1 MNLINKQ
8 YFIDDKVKSEI
19 LTSLKNKQIDKIH
32 NLEQQFDLD
41 ILEDWF
47 LLYVFGTN
55 SLLNKD
61 FNKAKVLLKKGLS
74 YNNKSVEILSNLGLV
89 YEYQKEYEQAI
100 LYYKKAIEINNSHY
114 SSRFNIGNIY
124 FNLNK
129 LKEAKIEYENLLKFY
144 KTPPLLKNLSE
155 TCYALNELKTSFK
168 YAKEFHNLNKHNI
181 DSVNLI
187 TQILYRKNKFK
198 KAIHFCE
205 LGKSIEKNNLT
216 NLNTLGKILIN
227 LKNYDKAILQFK
239 QILKIDNS
247 FAEAYF
253 NIAVCYEGL
262 YEFEKAIK
270 YHRKALKIK
279 PELPEANFNLS
290 TILLR
295 NGNFSEGWAKYEYR
309 FKIDEDKYIDH
320 SISKET
326 LMLPFWDP
334 SKKNSKLFIW
344 PEQGVGDFINFSSLL
359 PEVKKI
365 CPNLTVAMDKRLL
378 PIFKRSMPSIKFIS
392 KNDLV
397 HQNAYDYQ
405 LPIGSLPKFFRNK
418 VSDFNKTKNSF
429 LYSNEKKDQ
438 IICDELNIKKH
449 FTIGISWDSQSSNRN
464 AKVLKLNE
472 FANLFSKLPCKVV
485 NLQYGAVEK
494 EINQFNQQTGLNIIQ
509 SQTVDIYNDLDALA
523 SLINICDIVITI
535 PNVTQTIAC
544 ALGKKTFILLNG
556 TSHFWWQNKTKNCI
570 WHPQTSLYRK
580 TIQESW
586 DKVFYEI
593 NLDVLECL
601 INNIVTKK

>member
-61 FNKAKVLLKKGLS
+61 FNKAKVLLKKGLY
-74 YNNKSVEILSNLGLV
+74 YNSKSVEILSNLGLV

-100 LYYKKAIEINNSHY
+100 FYYKKAIEINNSHY

-279 PELPEANFNLS
+279 PELPEA
-290 TILLR
+290 IL
-295 NGNFSEGWAKYEYR
+295 
-309 FKIDEDKYIDH
+309 I
-320 SISKET
+320 
-326 LMLPFWDP
+326 
-334 SKKNSKLFIW
+334 
-344 PEQGVGDFINFSSLL
+344 
-359 PEVKKI
+359 
-365 CPNLTVAMDKRLL
+365 
-378 PIFKRSMPSIKFIS
+378 
-392 KNDLV
+392 
-397 HQNAYDYQ
+397 
-405 LPIGSLPKFFRNK
+405 
-418 VSDFNKTKNSF
+418 
-429 LYSNEKKDQ
+429 
-438 IICDELNIKKH
+438 
-449 FTIGISWDSQSSNRN
+449 
-464 AKVLKLNE
+464 
-472 FANLFSKLPCKVV
+472 
-485 NLQYGAVEK
+485 
-494 EINQFNQQTGLNIIQ
+494 
-509 SQTVDIYNDLDALA
+509 
-523 SLINICDIVITI
+523 
-535 PNVTQTIAC
+535 
-544 ALGKKTFILLNG
+544 
-556 TSHFWWQNKTKNCI
+556 
-570 WHPQTSLYRK
+570 
-580 TIQESW
+580 
-586 DKVFYEI
+586 
-593 NLDVLECL
+593 
-601 INNIVTKK
+601 